1 MYGCNIGICIGISMG
16 VDMGMA
22 LGVDIACVRPGH
34 RKGMDISFGLG
45 EGHGHCIKYM
55 DIEKGI

>member
-1 MYGCNIGICIGISMG
+1 MG

-34 RKGMDISFGLG
+34 GKGMGISFGYG